1 MAGTPSG
8 SSTRAG
14 QDSTPAVEVS
24 ALTKFFGN
32 FQALRGLDLVVRTG
46 EVHGFLGPNGAG
58 KSATIRVLLGMYRPS
73 GGTVRVL
80 GLEPHHHAA
89 EVTRQISY
97 VPGDV
102 ALWPNLT
109 GQQALDALA
118 GLRQKR
124 RPRRERE
131 LIDAFELDPTK
142 AVRTYSKGNRQKV
155 ALVAAFSA
163 PTPMLV
169 LDEPTTGLD
178 PLMEE
183 IFQDCVTRAAA
194 EGRTVLLS
202 SHILAEVDR
211 LCERVTIIKDGVTV
225 ETGRIADLRHLSS
238 ARITAT
244 LTTALA
250 GVSTDATGHADVAVP
265 TGDVNDTLRRLIN
278 AGATEITCTPASLDE
293 LFLRHYTTATA

>member
-1 MAGTPSG
+1 MTAAT
-8 SSTRAG
+8 SSRLGADEQPVVDVRG
-14 QDSTPAVEVS
+14 
-24 ALTKFFGN
+24 LTKSFGN
-32 FQALRGLDLVVRTG
+32 FLALRGLDLVVQPG

-58 KSATIRVLLGMYRPS
+58 KSVTIRVLLGMYRPT

-80 GLEPHHHAA
+80 GLDPHRRPAD
-89 EVTRQISY
+89 VTRQISY

-102 ALWPNLT
+102 TLWPNLT
-109 GQQALDALA
+109 GQQALDALG
-118 GLRQKR
+118 GLRRHR
-124 RPRRERE
+124 RPERERE
-131 LIDAFELDPTK
+131 LIDAFGLDPGKTI
-142 AVRTYSKGNRQKV
+142 RTYSKGNRQKV

-163 PTPMLV
+163 PTPLLV

-183 IFQDCVTRAAA
+183 LFQQCVVRAKA

-225 ETGRIADLRHLSS
+225 ESGRIVDLRHLSS

-244 LTTALA
+244 LPAPLPGITT
-250 GVSTDATGHADVAVP
+250 GKGGHVDLQVP
-265 TGDVNDTLRRLIN
+265 TADVNDTLRRLVD
-278 AGATEITCTPASLDE
+278 AGSSDVTCAPASLDE
-293 LFLRHYTTATA
+293 LFLRHYAKVDA